1 MDTQLWW
8 VGVDGSSWDLLT
20 GAQGMLAQQGLK
32 GLKLPT
38 FKNLASL
45 SARQDGQVH
54 RGTRWDPRTVVL
66 PYFVGDV
73 GGVSTQ
79 GLVQGDWRALD
90 RAVEQS
96 MSTEAVAWLTVI
108 SDIGGYRT
116 LQVRMMSPPTELE
129 TVDPGGQGA
138 QHYSADFIADM
149 PWYQGMSIKASFAGL
164 GALGTASVGN
174 PGDRDT
180 PPVFT
185 VYGPGQYTLGCDPAR
200 LTTIPYIPNGDVATY
215 DTNPERPTLVH
226 GAGTNLWPQL
236 TSRPLR
242 SALPPGPSRPLY
254 LSYVDTYGEGRP
266 PQVDVNFTPRYAGP
280 W

>member
-1 MDTQLWW
+1 MQTQLWW
-8 VGVDGSSWDLLT
+8 VGVDGSVWDLLT
-20 GAQGMLAQQGLK
+20 GEQGMLAQQGVK

-38 FKNLASL
+38 FKNLASV

-79 GLVQGDWRALD
+79 GFVQGDWRALD

-96 MSTEAVAWLTVI
+96 MSTENVSWLTVI

-116 LQVRMMSPPTELE
+116 LQVRMMGAPTELD

-149 PWYQGMSIKASFAGL
+149 PWYLGMPIAVSFTGA
-164 GALGTASVGN
+164 GALGTASVSN
-174 PGDRDT
+174 PGDQQCW
-180 PPVFT
+180 PVFT
-185 VYGPGQYTLGCDPAR
+185 VYGPGQYILGCDPTR
-200 LTTIPYIPNGDVATY
+200 LTIIPTLTSGQTAVY
-215 DTNPERPTLVH
+215 DTNPSRPTLVDGN
-226 GAGTNLWPQL
+226 GANLWPQL

-242 SALPPGPSRPLY
+242 AALPSGTSRPLY
-254 LSYVDTYGEGRP
+254 LYYNGAGT
-266 PQVDVNFTPRYAGP
+266 PQVDVALTPRFAGP

>member
-1 MDTQLWW
+1 MQTQLWW
-8 VGVDGSSWDLLT
+8 VGVDGSAWNLLT
-20 GAQGMLAQQGLK
+20 GEQGMLAQQGVK

-38 FKNLASL
+38 FKNLASV

-79 GLVQGDWRALD
+79 GFVQGDWRALD

-96 MSTEAVAWLTVI
+96 MSTEAVAWLTVV
-108 SDIGGYRT
+108 SDVGGYRT
-116 LQVRMMSPPTELE
+116 LQVRLAGAPTELD

-149 PWYQGMSIKASFAGL
+149 PWYQGIPIKASFSGA

-180 PPVFT
+180 WPVFT
-185 VYGPGQYTLGCDPAR
+185 VYGPGSYTIGCDPAR
-200 LTTIPYIPNGDVATY
+200 LTTILVAPSQSAVY
-215 DTNPERPTLVH
+215 DTDPQRPTLIDNY
-226 GAGTNLWPQL
+226 GTNLWPYL

-254 LSYVDTYGEGRP
+254 LYYNYNGTAT
-266 PQVDVNFTPRYAGP
+266 PQVDVSFTPRYAGP

>member
-1 MDTQLWW
+1 MQTQLWW
-8 VGVDGSSWDLLT
+8 VGVDGSSWNLLT
-20 GAQGMLAQQGLK
+20 GEQGMSALDGLK

-38 FKNLASL
+38 FKDLSSV

-66 PYFVGDV
+66 PYLVSDVMGDDR
-73 GGVSTQ
+73 T
-79 GLVQGDWRALD
+79 QGDWRALD

-96 MSTEAVAWLTVI
+96 MSTEDVAWLTVI

-116 LQVRMMSPPTELE
+116 LKVRLAGPPTEQIMH
-129 TVDPGGQGA
+129 DPGRHGGQS
-138 QHYSADFIADM
+138 YSVDVVADM
-149 PWYQGMSIKASFAGL
+149 PWYQGIPIKASFTGL

-180 PPVFT
+180 WPVFT
-185 VYGPGQYTLGCDPAR
+185 VYGPGSYTIGCDPAR
-200 LTTIPYIPNGDVATY
+200 LTTILVAPGQSAVY
-215 DTNPERPTLVH
+215 DTNPQRPTLIDNY
-226 GAGTNLWPQL
+226 GTNLWPYL

-254 LSYVDTYGEGRP
+254 LTYTGSVT
-266 PQVDVNFTPRYAGP
+266 PQVDVSFTPRYAGP

>member
-1 MDTQLWW
+1 MQTQLWW
-8 VGVDGSSWDLLT
+8 VGVDGSSWNLLT
-20 GAQGMLAQQGLK
+20 GEQGLLAQQGLK

-38 FKNLASL
+38 FKDLSSV

-73 GGVSTQ
+73 LGTYRTD
-79 GLVQGDWRALD
+79 GDWRALD

-96 MSTEAVAWLTVI
+96 MSTENVSWLTVI

-116 LQVRMMSPPTELE
+116 LQVRMMGPPTELE
-129 TVDPGGQGA
+129 SVDPGGQGA
-138 QHYSADFIADM
+138 QRYSADFIADM
-149 PWYQGMSIKASFAGL
+149 PWYQGIPIKASFTGA

-180 PPVFT
+180 WPVFT
-185 VYGPGQYTLGCDPAR
+185 VYGPGSYTIGCDPAR
-200 LTTIPYIPNGDVATY
+200 LTTILVAPGQSAVY
-215 DTNPERPTLVH
+215 DTNPQRPTLIDNY
-226 GAGTNLWPQL
+226 GTNLWTYL

-242 SALPPGPSRPLY
+242 AALPPGPSRPLY
-254 LSYVDTYGEGRP
+254 LTYTGAAT
-266 PQVDVNFTPRYAGP
+266 PQVDVAFTPRFAGP